1 MPASGLKED
10 EASPGYTA
18 GRACRRF
25 AYGAAREALIPLLL
39 LSSLIIS
46 GCTSMLPHPPQP
58 TVTPAPPQPT
68 VTPGRPQPTVT
79 LTTTSATTYYS
90 VHGTTTSK
98 IFEDIK
104 AHGLNE
110 QDGKHA
116 EGLTSAKSEM
126 ALKTLETSSLYTS
139 EGALCTPESVTI
151 TLDLLVTLPRHE
163 RPNDLSNDLRER
175 WQQFVEGVAV
185 HEQHHV
191 DIAVNGA
198 NVLKTG
204 IEAVLK
210 NRASCAELET
220 LLRRLW
226 KSQQVEIDKAH
237 GEFDAADRARVDK
250 GRKPLQAEIDTMKT
264 RLTGVTVDVRQL
276 DATLDDLS
284 RRAGAVRE
292 NINAVTA
299 RIAKANGTCSRPTDR
314 IQALCRQYNA
324 LVDNHNAL
332 AAEYSSR
339 VERRNRLASEHT
351 GLVETMNE
359 LIETLNWVR

>member
-1 MPASGLKED
+1 
-10 EASPGYTA
+10 
-18 GRACRRF
+18 
-25 AYGAAREALIPLLL
+25 
-39 LSSLIIS
+39 
-46 GCTSMLPHPPQP
+46 MLPHPPQP

-79 LTTTSATTYYS
+79 LTTTRATTYYS

-126 ALKTLETSSLYTS
+126 ALKALETSALYTS

-204 IEAVLK
+204 IETVLK
-210 NRASCAELET
+210 NWASCAELET
-220 LLRRLW
+220 ILRRLW

-237 GEFDAADRARVDK
+237 GEFDAADQARVDK
-250 GRKPLQAEIDTMKT
+250 GRNPLQAEIDTMKT

-339 VERRNRLASEHT
+339 VERRNRLASERT
-351 GLVETMNE
+351 GL
-359 LIETLNWVR
+359 ETLNWVR

>member
-1 MPASGLKED
+1 
-10 EASPGYTA
+10 
-18 GRACRRF
+18 
-25 AYGAAREALIPLLL
+25 
-39 LSSLIIS
+39 
-46 GCTSMLPHPPQP
+46 MLPHPPQP

-68 VTPGRPQPTVT
+68 VT
-79 LTTTSATTYYS
+79 LTTTRATTYYS

-126 ALKTLETSSLYTS
+126 ALKTLETSALYTS

-204 IEAVLK
+204 IETVLK

-220 LLRRLW
+220 ILRRLW
-226 KSQQVEIDKAH
+226 ES
-237 GEFDAADRARVDK
+237 
-250 GRKPLQAEIDTMKT
+250 L
-264 RLTGVTVDVRQL
+264 
-276 DATLDDLS
+276 
-284 RRAGAVRE
+284 
-292 NINAVTA
+292 

-339 VERRNRLASEHT
+339 VERRNRLASERT

>member
-1 MPASGLKED
+1 
-10 EASPGYTA
+10 
-18 GRACRRF
+18 
-25 AYGAAREALIPLLL
+25 
-39 LSSLIIS
+39 
-46 GCTSMLPHPPQP
+46 MLPHPPQP

-90 VHGTTTSK
+90 VHGTTTTK

-104 AHGLNE
+104 AHGLSE

-116 EGLTSAKSEM
+116 EGLTSAKRP
-126 ALKTLETSSLYTS
+126 APCTLRRE
-139 EGALCTPESVTI
+139 I

-163 RPNDLSNDLRER
+163 HPNDLSNDLRER

-204 IEAVLK
+204 IETVLK

-220 LLRRLW
+220 ILRRLW

-299 RIAKANGTCSRPTDR
+299 RIANANGTCSRPTDR

-339 VERRNRLASEHT
+339 VERRNRLASERT

>member
-1 MPASGLKED
+1 M
-10 EASPGYTA
+10 
-18 GRACRRF
+18 
-25 AYGAAREALIPLLL
+25 
-39 LSSLIIS
+39 
-46 GCTSMLPHPPQP
+46 
-58 TVTPAPPQPT
+58 
-68 VTPGRPQPTVT
+68 
-79 LTTTSATTYYS
+79 
-90 VHGTTTSK
+90 
-98 IFEDIK
+98 
-104 AHGLNE
+104 
-110 QDGKHA
+110 
-116 EGLTSAKSEM
+116 
-126 ALKTLETSSLYTS
+126 
-139 EGALCTPESVTI
+139 
-151 TLDLLVTLPRHE
+151 
-163 RPNDLSNDLRER
+163 
-175 WQQFVEGVAV
+175 

-204 IEAVLK
+204 IETVLK

-220 LLRRLW
+220 ILRRLW
-226 KSQQVEIDKAH
+226 KSEQVEIDKAH
-237 GEFDAADRARVDK
+237 GEFDAADRARV
-250 GRKPLQAEIDTMKT
+250 E
-264 RLTGVTVDVRQL
+264 
-276 DATLDDLS
+276 ATLDDLS

-339 VERRNRLASEHT
+339 VERRNRLASERT